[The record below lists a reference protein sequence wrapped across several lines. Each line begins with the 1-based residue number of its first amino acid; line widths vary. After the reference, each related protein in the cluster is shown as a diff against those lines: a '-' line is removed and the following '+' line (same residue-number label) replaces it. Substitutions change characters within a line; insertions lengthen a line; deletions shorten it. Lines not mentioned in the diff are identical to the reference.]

1 MPRMTVPSNS
11 ADAPNTNTQFV
22 FSLLKAFR
30 TVFVEGSRP
39 RSVVD
44 ELFQRIVGGV
54 LERSRDA
61 LLSRTH
67 DEDTLHILDILLVLI
82 SAFGDNLFTGVDQ
95 AEVGTLVS
103 NNLSFYL
110 HFPFV

>member
-1 MPRMTVPSNS
+1 MTAPSDS
-11 ADAPNTNTQFV
+11 AGAPSSNTQFL

-44 ELFQRIVGGV
+44 ELFQRIVGRV
-54 LERSRDA
+54 VEQSRDA
-61 LLSRTH
+61 LLSQTH
-67 DEDTLHILDILLVLI
+67 DEDTHRILDVLLDLI
-82 SAFGDNLFTGVDQ
+82 STFGDNLFTGVDQ
-95 AEVGTLVS
+95 AKVGMLVS

-110 HFPFV
+110 HLPFV